1 MKKPLAVVMALV
13 VLVAVLGV
21 MGIGVGALSL
31 FASYGCGSGEDRLA
45 QSLAAHGIF
54 DERPSDAQPQ
64 GERKAVCDV
73 DDRIVD
79 VEQVYRLPGAG
90 HDVFDFYRE
99 VAVRDGWKPST
110 EEENAGGFC
119 FTKAIDGKDV
129 DLSVSVDEPDTF
141 YVGMSSSVAG
151 GGWC

>member
-1 MKKPLAVVMALV
+1 MKPLAVVMASV

-21 MGIGVGALSL
+21 MGIGLGALS
-31 FASYGCGSGEDRLA
+31 FFTAHGCGSGEDRLA

-54 DERPSDAQPQ
+54 AQRPSGARPQ
-64 GERKAVCDV
+64 GERTAICDV

-79 VEQVYRLPGAG
+79 VEQVYRLRDAG
-90 HDVFDFYRE
+90 NDVFDFYRE

-110 EEENAGGFC
+110 EESDEGGFC
-119 FTKAIDGKDV
+119 FTKAIADKDV
-129 DLSVSVDEPDTF
+129 DFSVSVDEPDMF
-141 YVGMSSSVAG
+141 YVRMSSSIGG